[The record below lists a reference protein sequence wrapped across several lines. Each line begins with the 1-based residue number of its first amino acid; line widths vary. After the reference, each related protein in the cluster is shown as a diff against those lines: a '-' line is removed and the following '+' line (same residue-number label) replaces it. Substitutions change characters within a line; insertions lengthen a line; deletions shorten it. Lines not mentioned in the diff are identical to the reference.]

1 MGDTKLPPL
10 SQHVERV
17 EDFSV
22 TEFDGEGLLSKE
34 YAARLNKT
42 LGCRHYLERHI
53 QPKLA
58 VQCAAALGKRGF
70 LWDVLLDAVLTT
82 ARKEER
88 RD

>member
-17 EDFSV
+17 DDFSV
-22 TEFDGEGLLSKE
+22 TEFDGEGLVFKE

-58 VQCAAALGKRGF
+58 VQCAASLGKRGF
-70 LWDVLLDAVLTT
+70 LWDVLLDAVLAT
-82 ARKEER
+82 ARNR
-88 RD
+88 

>member
-10 SQHVERV
+10 SQRVEQV

-22 TEFDGEGLLSKE
+22 TEFDGEGLVSKE

-42 LGCRHYLERHI
+42 LGGRHYLERHI

-58 VQCAAALGKRGF
+58 VQCAAALEKRGF
-70 LWDVLLDAVLTT
+70 LWDVLLDAVLAT

>member
-1 MGDTKLPPL
+1 MLESYENKTARE
-10 SQHVERV
+10 SYREA
-17 EDFSV
+17 
-22 TEFDGEGLLSKE
+22 
-34 YAARLNKT
+34 AAR
-42 LGCRHYLERHI
+42 GCRHYLERHI

-70 LWDVLLDAVLTT
+70 LWDVLLDAVLAT